1 MHDTEIRNHLHAVF
15 DATGIGY
22 VDEVTF
28 GDRRID
34 MAAMLDGVLTGI
46 EIKSAQDSLK
56 RLPGQKRRFR
66 SRFRHLVMVTE
77 QKHLAGVLAGLPPW
91 WGIWVAD
98 DADDVVTLEYLR
110 APRDPDKAKIYLLAQ
125 ALWVAELEKELGLDL
140 RLAAQAGA
148 RRSAGRAGSRASR
161 SGAARSRPSTQIGIA
176 VGMLSSV
183 LGYSIVTGG
192 KQT

>member
-1 MHDTEIRNHLHAVF
+1 MHDTQIRNHLHSVF
-15 DATGIGY
+15 DATGIDY

-34 MAAMLDGVLTGI
+34 LAAMLDGVLTGI

-98 DADDVVTLEYLR
+98 DADGVVTLEYLR

-125 ALWVAELEKELGLDL
+125 ALWVAELEKELGLDPGGSL
-140 RLAAQAGA
+140 RKPVLVDLLVEQGQERVEAALLAAVQA
-148 RRSAGRAGSRASR
+148 RK
-161 SGAARSRPSTQIGIA
+161 
-176 VGMLSSV
+176 SV
-183 LGYSIVTGG
+183 
-192 KQT
+192 

>member
-56 RLPGQKRRFR
+56 RLPSQKRRFR

-77 QKHLAGVLAGLPPW
+77 QKHLAGVVAGLPPW
-91 WGIWVAD
+91 WGIWVAS
-98 DADDVVTLEYLR
+98 DVEGIVTLEYLR
-110 APRDPDKAKIYLLAQ
+110 APRDSQKAQAYLLAQ
-125 ALWVAELEKELGLDL
+125 ALWVAELKAELGLELDSSL
-140 RLAAQAGA
+140 RKPALVELLVEQGQERVEAALLTAVQA
-148 RRSAGRAGSRASR
+148 RKS
-161 SGAARSRPSTQIGIA
+161 
-176 VGMLSSV
+176 
-183 LGYSIVTGG
+183 
-192 KQT
+192 

>member
-46 EIKSAQDSLK
+46 EIKSAKDSLK

-66 SRFRHLVMVTE
+66 SRFRQLVMVTE
-77 QKHLAGVLAGLPPW
+77 QNHLAGVLAGLPPW
-91 WGIWVAD
+91 WGIWVASE
-98 DADDVVTLEYLR
+98 ADGVVTLDYLR
-110 APRDPDKAKIYLLAQ
+110 APRDPQKAQAYLLAQ
-125 ALWVAELEKELGLDL
+125 ALWLAELETELGLKPGGSL
-140 RLAAQAGA
+140 RKPELVELLVEQGPERVEAALLAAIQARKSASRLAGFV
-148 RRSAGRAGSRASR
+148 S
-161 SGAARSRPSTQIGIA
+161 
-176 VGMLSSV
+176 
-183 LGYSIVTGG
+183 
-192 KQT
+192 

>member
-15 DATGIGY
+15 DATGIDY

-34 MAAMLDGVLTGI
+34 LAAMLDGVLTGI
-46 EIKSAQDSLK
+46 EIKSAQDSLT

-98 DADDVVTLEYLR
+98 DADGVVTLEYLR
-110 APRDPDKAKIYLLAQ
+110 AARDPHKSKTYLLAQ
-125 ALWVAELEKELGLDL
+125 ALWVAELEAELGLESGSSL
-140 RLAAQAGA
+140 RKPELVQLLVEQGHERVEAALLAAVQA
-148 RRSAGRAGSRASR
+148 RKSD
-161 SGAARSRPSTQIGIA
+161 
-176 VGMLSSV
+176 
-183 LGYSIVTGG
+183 
-192 KQT
+192 

>member
-15 DATGIGY
+15 DATGIDY

-34 MAAMLDGVLTGI
+34 LAAMLDGVLTGI

-98 DADDVVTLEYLR
+98 DADGVVTLEYLR
-110 APRDPDKAKIYLLAQ
+110 AARDPHKSKTYLLAQ
-125 ALWVAELEKELGLDL
+125 ALWVAELEAELGLESGSSL
-140 RLAAQAGA
+140 RKPELVQLLVEQGHERVEAALLAAVQA
-148 RRSAGRAGSRASR
+148 RKSD
-161 SGAARSRPSTQIGIA
+161 
-176 VGMLSSV
+176 
-183 LGYSIVTGG
+183 
-192 KQT
+192 